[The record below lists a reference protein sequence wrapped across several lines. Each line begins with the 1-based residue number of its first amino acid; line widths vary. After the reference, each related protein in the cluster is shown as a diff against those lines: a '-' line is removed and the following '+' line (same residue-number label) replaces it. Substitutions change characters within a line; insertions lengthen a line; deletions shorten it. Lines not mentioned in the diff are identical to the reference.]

1 MGETVGIVGLGV
13 IAKLH
18 VQALEQIEG
27 VEVIG
32 GTDVDPGRT
41 LSYMGQQLPVYAN
54 IDDLLDR
61 SPSAVIVATPTPTH
75 YDIYRKLASHDN
87 RPRRVVIEKPLGSS
101 LEQVDNILGSGND
114 MDVIGVYHAA
124 SAPEVLWAVENALPW
139 QERYGAFSGYMAS
152 FADPYQDRGSSH
164 NQVYVNSWLDS
175 GINALSVACRFLQL
189 TAVDQLT
196 ILDERNSTFEASVRF
211 LSNGIESAGTIRTS
225 WDVSVP
231 AKQSILRLGEET
243 HLHLNHQHVSGSL
256 RHRDQILQEFK
267 YTGSIP
273 RLQLHYQNA
282 FRSVFIDKSGYYT
295 TDESRLLHVLL
306 FESTS

>member
-18 VQALEQIEG
+18 VQALKQIEG

-41 LSYMGQQLPVYAN
+41 LSYMGQQLPVYTN
-54 IDDLLDR
+54 IDGLLDR

-101 LEQVDNILGSGND
+101 LEQVDNILGSGNN

-139 QERYGAFSGYMAS
+139 QEKYG
-152 FADPYQDRGSSH
+152 
-164 NQVYVNSWLDS
+164 DS
-175 GINALSVACRFLQL
+175 LGTWHHSLIPTRIGEV
-189 TAVDQLT
+189 LT
-196 ILDERNSTFEASVRF
+196 ISVR
-211 LSNGIESAGTIRTS
+211 
-225 WDVSVP
+225 
-231 AKQSILRLGEET
+231 Q
-243 HLHLNHQHVSGSL
+243 
-256 RHRDQILQEFK
+256 
-267 YTGSIP
+267 
-273 RLQLHYQNA
+273 
-282 FRSVFIDKSGYYT
+282 
-295 TDESRLLHVLL
+295 
-306 FESTS
+306 